1 MTVNAT
7 GKILVAVDGSH
18 LARNAAEMAI
28 RLAEIQGY
36 GIHALYVVDEALA
49 LETYSDYHRELTFKV
64 DPDEDDDP
72 VALLEAQGALALDQV
87 ELKAKLADVPVEA
100 EMLLG
105 NVEDLILERA
115 EQALMIAM
123 GRRGNR
129 HAGQPHH
136 LGAHFW
142 QVVHKAKVPIIAAG
156 DVLPERA
163 SRLMFVF
170 TGDDERSMKALHG
183 VTILQRDLN
192 ADVLVVLAGDPT
204 DVQAQDWQDQVL
216 ARIAEEDRPHY
227 RFVRRA
233 EKRAEALVA
242 VAEEENVDL
251 IVMSYVHRHLAILDE
266 ILGTPLDK
274 VLQET
279 QIPVIIVR

>member
-1 MTVNAT
+1 MSNESI
-7 GKILVAVDGSH
+7 GKILVAVDGSKIAHNAAIAAVH
-18 LARNAAEMAI
+18 LARM
-28 RLAEIQGY
+28 QGY
-36 GIHALYVVDEALA
+36 RIHALYVVDEALA
-49 LETYSDYHRELTFKV
+49 LESYSDYKRELTFEV
-64 DPDEDDDP
+64 DPDEEEDP

-87 ELKAKLADVPVEA
+87 ELQAKLADVPVEI

-115 EQALMIAM
+115 QDALMIAM

-129 HAGQPHH
+129 HADKPEH

-142 QVVHKAKVPIIAAG
+142 QVVHKAKVPIIVAG
-156 DVLPERA
+156 DITPEHA

-170 TGDDERSMKALHG
+170 TGDERSLKALHG
-183 VTILQRDLN
+183 VTILQKDLK
-192 ADVLVVLAGDPT
+192 ADVLVVLAEDPT
-204 DVQAQDWQDQVL
+204 EEQVRDWKDQVL

-227 RFVRRA
+227 RFLRHP

-242 VAEEENVDL
+242 VAKEENVDL
-251 IVMSYVHRHLAILDE
+251 IVMGYIKRHLAFLDE

-279 QIPVIIVR
+279 QIPVIIVH